1 MKIIVL
7 GTGCP
12 NCKKLEEFA
21 QKAIDELKLK
31 AKVEKITQIEKIMGY
46 GVMSLPAL
54 VVDGEVKC
62 YGRIPNIE
70 EIKKW
75 LK

>member
-31 AKVEKITQIEKIMGY
+31 AKVEKITQIEKIMSY

-54 VVDGEVKC
+54 VVNDEVKC

>member
-7 GTGCP
+7 GTGCA

-21 QKAIDELKLK
+21 QKAVDELKLK

-54 VVDGEVKC
+54 VVNGEVKC
-62 YGRIPNIE
+62 YGRIPSFE